1 MNMGFRYHVA
11 SLLAVFFSLILGIL
25 IGGAL
30 FPDHALVEEQALLIA
45 ELEERFRETNA
56 KLGALQAELDF
67 SVQAWSQLRDSIA
80 RDCLSDRAVVLVGAG
95 GSPLEAFLEQA
106 GAQLEHIDWD
116 GLAQIAPEKGLT
128 IVFPLGTERLSS
140 EQLGL
145 VQNLAAVGANLSF
158 VWETGLE
165 PVLMEL
171 PPSLQVDSIDTS
183 VGEIAFLLGL
193 ASNAQGHYGLH
204 KDAQGLF
211 P

>member
-80 RDCLSDRAVVLVGAG
+80 RDRLSDRAVVLVGAG
-95 GSPLEAFLEQA
+95 ESWRHSWSRQA
-106 GAQLEHIDWD
+106 H
-116 GLAQIAPEKGLT
+116 
-128 IVFPLGTERLSS
+128 S
-140 EQLGL
+140 
-145 VQNLAAVGANLSF
+145 
-158 VWETGLE
+158 
-165 PVLMEL
+165 
-171 PPSLQVDSIDTS
+171 
-183 VGEIAFLLGL
+183 
-193 ASNAQGHYGLH
+193 
-204 KDAQGLF
+204 
-211 P
+211 